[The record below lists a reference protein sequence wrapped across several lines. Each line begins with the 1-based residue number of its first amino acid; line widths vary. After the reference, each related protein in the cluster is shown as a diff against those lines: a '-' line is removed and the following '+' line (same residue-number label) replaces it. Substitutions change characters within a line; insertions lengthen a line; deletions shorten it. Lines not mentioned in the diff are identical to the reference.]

1 MRTTGERNASRHPA
15 GHARCFAQAGDRGSA
30 APVSKEARQIDHARA
45 SVKASIEAAL
55 TELPTGLD
63 RGAQWLIWSW
73 GVHAGAQAGGIRVKN
88 AGRVAAVLNMLQG
101 LMQWL
106 APLMQILCAGGRRL
120 ATAGGRWTEG
130 GRASGT
136 AWPHRRGQAPA
147 HGPLRRRVP
156 GLDRFDAFDAFAASV
171 ARGPAGLRRRAAVQH
186 GLFRSSPAEPSRP
199 DG

>member
-1 MRTTGERNASRHPA
+1 VRTTGERNACRPSV
-15 GHARCFAQAGDRGSA
+15 GHARCFAQAGDRGNA
-30 APVSKEARQIDHARA
+30 APVSKESQQVAQARA
-45 SVKASIEAAL
+45 SVRDCIEAAL
-55 TELPTGLD
+55 AEMSHEWG

-73 GVHAGAQAGGIRVKN
+73 GVQGGACAASTRTTN

-136 AWPHRRGQAPA
+136 AWPHRRGQVPA
-147 HGPLRRRVP
+147 HGPLRRCVP
-156 GLDRFDAFDAFAASV
+156 GLDRFDAFAASV